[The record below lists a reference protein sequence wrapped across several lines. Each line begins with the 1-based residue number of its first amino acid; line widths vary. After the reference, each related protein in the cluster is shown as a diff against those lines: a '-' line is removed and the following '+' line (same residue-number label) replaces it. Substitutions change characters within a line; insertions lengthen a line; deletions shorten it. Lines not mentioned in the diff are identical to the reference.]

1 MKSLCAGTTPA
12 TELPRRRKQLAR
24 AQDQLDE
31 AIAITRDVAG
41 GLGDDLKARAE
52 AAASGMEVHREKFFF
67 QSLTGLPFAVKAN
80 KAAKAISTG
89 ADDATIAVLEAVVK
103 EIDDKADA
111 PGTVLT

>member
-1 MKSLCAGTTPA
+1 M
-12 TELPRRRKQLAR
+12 AR

-31 AIAITRDVAG
+31 AITITRETAS

-52 AAASGMEVHREKFFF
+52 AAASGMEVHRETCFF

-80 KAAKAISTG
+80 KAAKAISAS
-89 ADDATIAVLEAVVK
+89 ADDATISVLEAVVK

>member
-1 MKSLCAGTTPA
+1 M
-12 TELPRRRKQLAR
+12 AR

-31 AIAITRDVAG
+31 AITITRETAS

-52 AAASGMEVHREKFFF
+52 AAASGLEVHRGKFFF
-67 QSLTGLPFAVKAN
+67 QSLTGLPFAMKAH
-80 KAAKAISTG
+80 KAAKAISAS
-89 ADDATIAVLEAVVK
+89 ADDATISVLEAVVK